1 MKPLRIPFNG
11 GPSRINPQ
19 NLSTGLDAQLNTLD
33 NHDHVGPLTTGG
45 GIGLLFII
53 QQILKNQMAAR

>member
-11 GPSRINPQ
+11 GPSRINPKD
-19 NLSTGLDAQLNTLD
+19 LAVGLDVQLNILD
-33 NHDHVGPLTTGG
+33 NYDHVGPLTTGG

-53 QQILKNQMAAR
+53 QQIFKNQMAAR

>member
-11 GPSRINPQ
+11 GPSRINPKD
-19 NLSTGLDAQLNTLD
+19 LSIGLDTQLNILD
-33 NHDHVGPLTTGG
+33 NYDPIGPLTTGG

-53 QQILKNQMAAR
+53 QQIFKNQMAAR

>member
-11 GPSRINPQ
+11 RPNRINPQ
-19 NLSTGLDAQLNTLD
+19 DLAVGLDLQLNILD
-33 NHDHVGPLTTGG
+33 NYDLIGPLTTGG

>member
-1 MKPLRIPFNG
+1 MKPLIIFARGLRIV
-11 GPSRINPQ
+11 NPQ

>member
-11 GPSRINPQ
+11 GPSRINPKD
-19 NLSTGLDAQLNTLD
+19 LAVGLDLQLNILD
-33 NHDHVGPLTTGG
+33 NYDPIDPLTTGG

-53 QQILKNQMAAR
+53 QQILKNQMAVG